1 MERNHLKNK
10 IERLVEMRSNEILK
24 GHDVNDLNKSISN
37 LESRYNQMLLE
48 DTSATG
54 GPAGAVTGGAVSS
67 SGVAMANASIAG
79 MGAVVSPQASSFSG
93 STTGQSFTAGGGTV
107 GSGDVSVPFP
117 VGGRNPMYQKMEM
130 GKSHGAR
137 TGKKSRQKRLSINQ
151 LKDIFAK
158 KQDYTTGAEK
168 KAQKVMNWDNFQK
181 NSVTKIKRL
190 KY

>member
-1 MERNHLKNK
+1 
-10 IERLVEMRSNEILK
+10 MRSNDILK

-37 LESRYNQMLLE
+37 LELRYNKMLFE

-181 NSVTKIKRL
+181 NSVTQIKRL